1 MNERE
6 CGGIIVVREVSDC
19 ECEERNLYSLGAL
32 VKGPD
37 GGVEG
42 FDSFADVVGEG
53 GDLLSEDD
61 PGEG

>member
-1 MNERE
+1 M
-6 CGGIIVVREVSDC
+6 VSEC
-19 ECEERNLYSLGAL
+19 ECEERNPYSFGAF
-32 VKGPD
+32 VEGPD

-42 FDSFADVVGEG
+42 FDSVADVVWEG